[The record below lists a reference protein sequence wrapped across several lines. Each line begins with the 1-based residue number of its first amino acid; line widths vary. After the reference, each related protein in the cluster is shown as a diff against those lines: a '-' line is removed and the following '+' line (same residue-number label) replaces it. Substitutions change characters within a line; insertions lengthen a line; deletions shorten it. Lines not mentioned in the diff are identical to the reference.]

1 MCLVTVSAFTENVMI
16 SEKDSSMFIEMNVS
30 LLVVLFCGGQNGG
43 WGVLSLRLSKI
54 EKKVQARRSGNVT
67 VLTDKNMGLIWPFS
81 RLRKTSKIGPGW
93 VLFIW
98 YLF

>member
-1 MCLVTVSAFTENVMI
+1 MV
-16 SEKDSSMFIEMNVS
+16 
-30 LLVVLFCGGQNGG
+30 G
-43 WGVLSLRLSKI
+43 GVLMAMSRGRGNVRSFSLFQGLSLQLFLFEI
-54 EKKVQARRSGNVT
+54 EQNREKVQARRSGNVT